1 MVMVWVAIV
10 SQFLGLL
17 YLKLQEK
24 IQYLYSL
31 FPPLSVLWGWGLS
44 LDIFDDIYMI
54 SNCWLDGLRENCI
67 IIILYCRLFMVFA
80 TSEDLSD
87 ELEELTKINIRNK
100 LFDHYN
106 ALPLSAQHLQ
116 YYFLHF
122 KNSH

>member
-44 LDIFDDIYMI
+44 LDIFDDIYLI

-67 IIILYCRLFMVFA
+67 IIILYCRLFVVFA

-87 ELEELTKINIRNK
+87 ELEELRT
-100 LFDHYN
+100 
-106 ALPLSAQHLQ
+106 SAA
-116 YYFLHF
+116 
-122 KNSH
+122 

>member
-10 SQFLGLL
+10 SQFLRLL
-17 YLKLQEK
+17 YQKLQEK

-31 FPPLSVLWGWGLS
+31 FPPLSVLWGS

-87 ELEELTKINIRNK
+87 ELEELRTST
-100 LFDHYN
+100 
-106 ALPLSAQHLQ
+106 A
-116 YYFLHF
+116 
-122 KNSH
+122 